1 MVSQACTRDYA
12 YDRGKIDRIWVT
24 DKERAALPP
33 VGQAM
38 TLDHSARGKSLYIG
52 AHCVAIEGM
61 PYDSTRALIDG
72 LTEFATQQR
81 YVCRHHWRPHDM
93 IIWDNRTSLFSIA
106 TEKCYMAQTTIAGDT
121 PIVTDAV

>member
-1 MVSQACTRDYA
+1 MVSQACTQDYA
-12 YDRGKIDRIWVT
+12 YGRGKIDRISVT
-24 DKERAALPP
+24 DEERATLPP
-33 VGQAM
+33 VGHARA
-38 TLDHSARGKSLYIG
+38 LDHIAQEKSLYIG

-72 LTEFATQQR
+72 LTEFTTQQR

-93 IIWDNRTSLFSIA
+93 IIWDNRASLFSIA
-106 TEKCYMAQTTIAGDT
+106 TEKCHMVQTTIAVDT

>member
-1 MVSQACTRDYA
+1 MAAVKSIEYRSQMKSA
-12 YDRGKIDRIWVT
+12 
-24 DKERAALPP
+24 PP
-33 VGQAM
+33 SHQLAM
-38 TLDHSARGKSLYIG
+38 QGPLITSPRGKSLYIG

-81 YVCRHHWRPHDM
+81 YLCRHHWRPHDT
-93 IIWDNRTSLFSIA
+93 IIWDNRASLFSIA
-106 TEKCYMAQTTIAGDT
+106 MEKYHMVQPTIAVDT